1 MGAKCLTYQVI
12 EQVSK
17 VNWKENK
24 REKAVFTFVGN
35 SCEQITFLKVFSVD
49 VFLCP
54 RLKYFSYQHL

>member
-49 VFLCP
+49 VFL
-54 RLKYFSYQHL
+54 